1 MNRGEFDECWSVVIV
16 SIFMRSN
23 KPRCHH
29 VLAGLRENMAVF
41 LLQTKLPVKNTEPSV
56 EDFHRAKLRL
66 LNGKYLSIVR

>member
-1 MNRGEFDECWSVVIV
+1 MVIV

-29 VLAGLRENMAVF
+29 VLAGLRENIAVF

-56 EDFHRAKLRL
+56 EDFHNERRIHFSRAKLGL
-66 LNGKYLSIVR
+66 LNGKYLRIVR